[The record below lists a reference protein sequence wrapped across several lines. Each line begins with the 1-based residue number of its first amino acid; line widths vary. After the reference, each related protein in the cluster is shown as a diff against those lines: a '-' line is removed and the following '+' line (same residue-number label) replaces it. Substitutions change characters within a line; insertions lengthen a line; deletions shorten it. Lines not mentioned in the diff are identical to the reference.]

1 MKSPVSTPRSARH
14 KTKAL
19 HPKTS
24 ANAATGNGQSG
35 HALGCALAILDA
47 VPINVMFA
55 DREGTIRY
63 INAASLATLRRIEH
77 LLPVPAEQV
86 VGKSI
91 DAFHKN
97 PSHQRRLLADPSR
110 LPLKTVIEVG
120 GEKLDLTVTAV
131 YDDAH
136 RHLGTMVTWELATE
150 RLKMQTEMAQI
161 RSMVENAPINVI
173 FADRDLVIRYL
184 NPASIKQLKAL
195 EQYLPVPVEQIVGQ
209 SIDVFHKN
217 PAIQRRI
224 VSDPRNLPHRAQIQV
239 GPEILDLL
247 VSPIFDQERN
257 FLGPMV
263 TWEVVTEKLAAQQRE
278 REMMENL
285 QNVLAKVAEN
295 ATAMSSSAEELSS
308 VSAQMSANV
317 EETSSQANVVSA
329 AAEEV
334 SKNVQTVAAGVEE
347 MGASIKEIAKN
358 ATDAARIATSAVEV
372 ANATNQTISKL
383 GQSSAEIGQ
392 VIKVITTIAGQT
404 NLLAL
409 NATIEA
415 ARAGEAGKGF
425 AVVANEVKELAK
437 KTAEATEDI
446 SRKIEAIQ
454 SDTKGAVEAIKN
466 ITGVINQMNEISNSI
481 ASAVEE
487 QTATTSEMARNVS
500 EAAKG
505 SSEIAQSISSVAQAA
520 GSTKQGAANTQ
531 SAAEELAR
539 MAAELQALV
548 SQFSHHSSSADTDP
562 TSPNPKSGE
571 QASVPR
577 NQPYR
582 NGHKPAARAR
592 F

>member
-1 MKSPVSTPRSARH
+1 MKSSVSTRRSKRH
-14 KTKAL
+14 ETKGV

-24 ANAATGNGQSG
+24 AGPANRNGQT
-35 HALGCALAILDA
+35 ADAAGCALAMLDA

-63 INAASLATLRRIEH
+63 INAASLATLRRIQH
-77 LLPVPAEQV
+77 LLPVPADQV
-86 VGKSI
+86 VGQSI

-97 PSHQRRLLADPSR
+97 PAHVRRLLADPTR
-110 LPLKTVIEVG
+110 LPFKTVIEVG
-120 GEKLDLTVTAV
+120 GEKLDLTVSGV
-131 YDDAH
+131 YEGAQ
-136 RHLGTMVTWELATE
+136 RHLGTMVTWELATD
-150 RLKMQTEMAQI
+150 RLKIQTEMGQI

-173 FADRDLVIRYL
+173 FADKDLVIRYL

-195 EQYLPVPVEQIVGQ
+195 EQYLPVPVEQMVGQ

-217 PAIQRRI
+217 PAHQRRI
-224 VSDPRNLPHRAQIQV
+224 VSDPRNLPHRAQIRI
-239 GPEILDLL
+239 GPETLDLL
-247 VSPIFDQERN
+247 VSAIFDQDRN

-263 TWEVVTEKLAAQQRE
+263 TWEVVTEKLAAQERE
-278 REMMENL
+278 RQTMENL
-285 QNVLAKVAEN
+285 QTVLAKVAEN
-295 ATAMSSSAEELSS
+295 ATAMSSSAEELSA

-317 EETSSQANVVSA
+317 EETSAQANVVSA

-347 MGASIKEIAKN
+347 MGASIKEIARN

-372 ANATNQTISKL
+372 ANGTNQTISKL
-383 GQSSAEIGQ
+383 GQSSEEIGQ

-437 KTAEATEDI
+437 KTAEATEEI

-454 SDTKGAVEAIKN
+454 SDTKGAVNAIKN

-481 ASAVEE
+481 ASAVE
-487 QTATTSEMARNVS
+487 QQSATASEMARNLS

-505 SSEIAQSISSVAQAA
+505 SSEIAQSITSVAEAA

-531 SAAEELAR
+531 CAADQVAR
-539 MAAELQALV
+539 MAADLQALV
-548 SQFSHHSSSADTDP
+548 SQFLHQGGSADTDP
-562 TSPNPKSGE
+562 TSRSTKSGE

-582 NGHKPAARAR
+582 NGHKLAAPARL
-592 F
+592 